1 MARVQSVLA
10 SPNSEEE
17 FGRIGYPI
25 QHFMSFELDESTSST
40 NSSLFESS
48 DDDSLFMDSPRRFSM
63 TSAFGRAAVASK
75 PSFTNPKFDLQEPAV
90 LPPQLAYIQPAASAA
105 HGIEMESRR
114 SKSHGR
120 RTSDS
125 EEYLSSSP
133 SSTSSSSSSIVSSAS
148 STTQWAYS
156 SYSSSLESTG
166 QSFGYPHFNSAAHPS
181 HTSAQMA
188 YGPNFFGMGAP
199 MPQGS
204 TGAGNMNYFGNS
216 AHAPHS
222 QQPYAP
228 HHNSYYGAPAYGL
241 YNAPAPF
248 GTAQPFGTSY
258 GPTGHPSF
266 PHPHLSTHSRSKS
279 HDSSTGSGVT
289 SLDASPES
297 QSSEARS
304 AVGPHPSAPQ
314 GFGANGMKS
323 LTDLRG
329 AKEYVPETDKSK
341 KFDSSKTRDS
351 STEPHPMGHMRSSS
365 DRSSFMA
372 SHSQMKD
379 ELKMSAE
386 SDRSTLQTPSLSR
399 ASSNGDSDSLSM
411 KSVSLSSSI
420 SSLLDLSDSD
430 ASEAKH
436 SKENDE
442 KILSTLKEIGEEKGF
457 EEAQTWALAHVK
469 EVSKSAQWKLCVE
482 LADLAKRDN
491 AVAHARVYYQIGA
504 QINSTEAKAWL
515 EWAKMEEES
524 GKLDFC
530 EQILAEGLKHCGAN
544 SESLVLRALR
554 ILVSR
559 DKIQEA
565 RQLLGNILAHNET
578 AAKAYSFAENS
589 LQKGNAAHEISSQK
603 GNSSENSPPSGNFG
617 GSQSAA
623 GQLSQANATTDV
635 REWRMVLEGAMLEWR
650 AGRPQLAHS
659 ILRFLQVSMPGRTQP
674 YMARAELYKKE
685 GRFGSA
691 LQCIIA
697 GLTYLPNAGMLWFE
711 ALQLQQQILLRMDT
725 PGALVR
731 KDSSDE
737 GMNLMPKLKT
747 EPEVKEKSG
756 KSHSKSS
763 SAASSMSDVAD
774 FSQYPSTKEA
784 FLGDYFP
791 KFVERSLQSL
801 SPELVWKF
809 HLEVAQFYESAGDA
823 KAARRSLGLSARS
836 CPQNLLWRVW
846 LAGARMELFMK
857 GGEKA
862 SKTSPSGQSAK
873 TQAAKDAKN
882 TSSSATGAVQAQ
894 VSGEE
899 QIKVSR
905 RLLVK
910 AAKSVP
916 KKMQS
921 IVWLEISRV
930 EEYVGGVEEA
940 RYVLQKAKRETKN
953 EWKVFLELILLE
965 MRHGN
970 YEEAIKETRAALA
983 VHPSAGRLWAVLIQA
998 HHFLHYDKFELN
1010 SNGGNGEGS
1019 NGSNNE
1025 GFEITKKV
1033 FNEALNEVPKS
1044 GEVWCEGARLALH
1057 AGLLNDARRYLSFA
1071 VELTSQYGDTTI
1083 EFLRLKLLEQVEEK
1097 KIEAKA
1103 PSSSSAMLPPKIVD
1117 PSIFLSL
1124 DFNQKDRLAQLCTYA
1139 DPNYGPLWSFCKN
1152 FAHDPSITTMASAHN
1167 LLIDLYQSDP
1177 TMDLARHLLGSVQH
1191 GAASK
1196 RKLIFS

>member
-63 TSAFGRAAVASK
+63 TSAFGRTAVAPK
-75 PSFTNPKFDLQEPAV
+75 PSFANPKFDLQEPAV
-90 LPPQLAYIQPAASAA
+90 LPPQLAYIQPAASATNT
-105 HGIEMESRR
+105 IEMESRR

-133 SSTSSSSSSIVSSAS
+133 SSTSSSSSSIVSSTS

-166 QSFGYPHFNSAAHPS
+166 QTFGYPHFNSATHPS
-181 HTSAQMA
+181 HSSAQMA

-199 MPQGS
+199 MSQGS
-204 TGAGNMNYFGNS
+204 AGAGNLNFFGS
-216 AHAPHS
+216 STHAPHPPHS

-228 HHNSYYGAPAYGL
+228 HHNTYYGAPAYGL

-248 GTAQPFGTSY
+248 GTTQPYGAPY
-258 GPTGHPSF
+258 GPSAHPSY
-266 PHPHLSTHSRSKS
+266 PHPHPSSHSRSKS
-279 HDSSTGSGVT
+279 HDSSSGSFVTGLDGSPD
-289 SLDASPES
+289 SLSVD
-297 QSSEARS
+297 ARS
-304 AVGPHPSAPQ
+304 AAGSQYSVPH
-314 GFGANGMKS
+314 GFGASGMKS
-323 LTDLRG
+323 LTELRG
-329 AKEYVPETDKSK
+329 VKEYVPETEKSK
-341 KFDSSKTRDS
+341 KLDSSKLRDS
-351 STEPHPMGHMRSSS
+351 SVETPSMGHMRSLS
-365 DRSSFMA
+365 DRSGFLM
-372 SHSQMKD
+372 SHSQLKD

-386 SDRSTLQTPSLSR
+386 SEKSTLQTPSLSR
-399 ASSNGDSDSLSM
+399 ASSNGDSDTLSM
-411 KSVSLSSSI
+411 KSMSLSSSI
-420 SSLLDLSDSD
+420 SSLLDMSDSD

-457 EEAQTWALAHVK
+457 EEAQTWALTRVK

-589 LQKGNAAHEISSQK
+589 IQKGTFQEPLSQK
-603 GNSSENSPPSGNFG
+603 GNSSENSPPSVN
-617 GSQSAA
+617 SASA
-623 GQLSQANATTDV
+623 GQPSSQPDV

-685 GRFGSA
+685 GRFGYA

-697 GLTYLPNAGMLWFE
+697 GLTHLPNAGMLWFE

-725 PGALVR
+725 PGSLVR
-731 KDSSDE
+731 NDSSDE
-737 GMNLMPKLKT
+737 ILNLMPKPKP

-763 SAASSMSDVAD
+763 SAAACLSDVAD

-862 SKTSPSGQSAK
+862 SKATSSGSSK
-873 TQAAKDAKN
+873 TQVVAKEAKN
-882 TSSSATGAVQAQ
+882 TSPSATSAVQAQ
-894 VSGEE
+894 SSGEE

-998 HHFLHYDKFELN
+998 HHFLHYDKFDL
-1010 SNGGNGEGS
+1010 SNN
-1019 NGSNNE
+1019 NNE

-1083 EFLRLKLLEQVEEK
+1083 EFLRLKLLEDAEEK
-1097 KIEAKA
+1097 RRQIDATLP
-1103 PSSSSAMLPPKIVD
+1103 PSSSSSLLPPKIVD

-1139 DPNYGPLWSFCKN
+1139 DPNYGPLWSYCKN

-1167 LLIDLYQSDP
+1167 LLIDLFQTDP
-1177 TMDLARHLLGSVQH
+1177 SMDLARHLLGSVQH